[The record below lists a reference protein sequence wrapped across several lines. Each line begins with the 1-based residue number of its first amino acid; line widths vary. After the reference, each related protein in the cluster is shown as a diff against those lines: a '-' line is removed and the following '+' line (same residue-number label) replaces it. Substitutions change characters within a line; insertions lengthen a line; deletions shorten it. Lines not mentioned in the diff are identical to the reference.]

1 MPDSIIGFQE
11 VVIVDDLTDEV
22 DMAIT
27 PFFFST
33 NLLVAGTCFTKDHI
47 PILLSKLISLVALYL
62 SLATAPRN
70 FLYVVLC
77 DEHSFPVAP
86 CCLDLDMSSTK
97 PMTKSTTSHL
107 YEHHQT
113 YQDRMAHDS
122 DHLEGSIAADL

>member
-70 FLYVVLC
+70 FFIC
-77 DEHSFPVAP
+77 
-86 CCLDLDMSSTK
+86 
-97 PMTKSTTSHL
+97 
-107 YEHHQT
+107 
-113 YQDRMAHDS
+113 
-122 DHLEGSIAADL
+122 GSL